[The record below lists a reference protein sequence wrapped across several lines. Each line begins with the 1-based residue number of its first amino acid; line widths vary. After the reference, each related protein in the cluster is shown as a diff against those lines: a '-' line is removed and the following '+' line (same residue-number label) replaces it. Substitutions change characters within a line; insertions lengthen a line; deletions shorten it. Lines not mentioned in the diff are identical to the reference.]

1 MFTGIIEELGTVQ
14 RLERQTSGGQ
24 VLIGA
29 KQVLQESRCGDSIAV
44 NGVCLTVTA
53 FTDHWFTAD
62 VSAET
67 LAKSNLGWLAPGSIV
82 NLERALALGQRLGG
96 HIVQGHID
104 ATGTFLSRKSLGN
117 SVVMRFGFPSTIGQY
132 IALKGSI
139 AINGVSLTVAEL
151 SEQWFEVAVIP
162 TTLNWTNLPKLQSG
176 DSVNLETDVLA
187 KYLERLL
194 ERKQSKSP
202 YDATSPASSLT
213 LDQLR
218 ALGF

>member
-14 RLERQTSGGQ
+14 RLERQASGGQ

-29 KQVLQESRCGDSIAV
+29 KRVLDGSQCGDSIAV

-53 FTDHWFTAD
+53 FGDQWFTAD

-67 LAKSNLGWLAPGSIV
+67 LAKSNLGWLASGSIV

-104 ATGTFLSRKSLGN
+104 ATGTFLSRKSMGN
-117 SVVMRFGFPSTIGQY
+117 SILMRFGFPASIGQY
-132 IALKGSI
+132 IARKGSI
-139 AINGVSLTVAEL
+139 AVNGVSLTIADL
-151 SEQWFEVAVIP
+151 TEQWFEVAVIP
-162 TTLNWTNLPKLQSG
+162 TTLNWTNLPKLQGG

-194 ERKQSKSP
+194 DRRQSGSP
-202 YDATSPASSLT
+202 YDATSSASSLT

-218 ALGF
+218 ELGF

>member
-14 RLERQTSGGQ
+14 RLERQASGGQ

-29 KQVLQESRCGDSIAV
+29 KRVLEASHCGDSIAV

-53 FTDHWFTAD
+53 FGDQWFTAD

-67 LAKSNLGWLAPGSIV
+67 LAKSNLGWLAPGSVV

-104 ATGTFLSRKSLGN
+104 ATGTFLSRKSMGN
-117 SVVMRFGFPSTIGQY
+117 SMVMRFGFPSTIGHY
-132 IALKGSI
+132 LALKGSI
-139 AINGVSLTVAEL
+139 AVNGVSLTVAEL

-176 DSVNLETDVLA
+176 DVVNLETDVLA

-194 ERKQSKSP
+194 DRKQSGSP
-202 YDATSPASSLT
+202 YDATSSASSLT
-213 LDQLR
+213 LDRLR
-218 ALGF
+218 ELGF